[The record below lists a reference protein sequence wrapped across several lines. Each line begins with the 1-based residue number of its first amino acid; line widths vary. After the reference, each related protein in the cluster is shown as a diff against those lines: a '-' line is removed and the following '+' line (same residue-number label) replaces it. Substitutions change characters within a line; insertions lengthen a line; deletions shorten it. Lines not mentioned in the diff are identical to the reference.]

1 MLKTNRFISVHY
13 MTIHNEL
20 IRVGVSQKRLQHI
33 ALEWNEALHAEF
45 IAHMAQFYPDKLGFI
60 DEVSKDD
67 RTVGRC
73 YGRSKRGTRARK
85 SQPFV
90 HGRCTFT
97 VGVFSV
103 DGFVASFLHW
113 MEFTVVIFFF

>member
-13 MTIHNEL
+13 TMIHNEL
-20 IRVGVSQKRLQHI
+20 IRVGVSQKHLQCI
-33 ALEWNEALHAEF
+33 TVKQNEALRAEF
-45 IAHMAQFYPDKLGFI
+45 IACMAQFYPDELGFI

-67 RTVGRC
+67 RMVGRR

-90 HGRCTFT
+90 RG
-97 VGVFSV
+97 
-103 DGFVASFLHW
+103 
-113 MEFTVVIFFF
+113 